1 MTEVIGREQVKAQ
14 PSTFAENSR
23 DSLLFGKFRI
33 RLCKSEEVP
42 ILADL
47 YGNRYPEI
55 VVVDL
60 PSEAKQET
68 RNAET
73 VGEVHKRLDNGMDT
87 DADEMGDGPLVFD
100 FLSLSK
106 LERRCGTDEK
116 GERSTAN
123 RPIVSTN
130 YFDCNP
136 LDAPTAFGLRNRFL
150 RKNCSSGLNE
160 QFAGMPVWIIVNAK
174 DQLGTAFVGH
184 QLSNTKI
191 STFHTRCLGRFGE
204 KCERAIKVLA
214 NRFKHGL
221 DAKDKALALYSILGN
236 NVSPTWGP
244 KRCLADMTLT
254 FKWDT
259 KTESFLCSPPPS
271 ASAIFHF
278 SPGWKDKRVALLE
291 ATEHLEHVDFTEL
304 LWDILKK
311 CPDYKTLVAALN
323 IVFDAL
329 KQCRINA
336 VLHEDNKSSIARLIR
351 DAQSQDLM
359 LPRLEALTP
368 IQILLE
374 IGYERFKR
382 DMVQAYNS
390 AGFTTNET
398 DLDLDLKPQPNVSLE
413 ERTRALLPL
422 HLALQTLLEMKRY
435 LILPD
440 HTLNTLTRSVI
451 AKYSAGPI
459 TDITKVFYEKAVSL
473 IHVQQG
479 LIEKL
484 PDLWTHETSYS
495 SGGSLVAQAFVHLTR
510 EPRLHFLEDKTDFE
524 PVINE
529 PDQVANDK
537 RFLSAVMAM
546 IFRRK
551 EVKKAFEVFTDRAL
565 KYVFRI
571 PRCVTLPEHEET
583 HELIHTMDSNTMSV
597 DELNRNCERL
607 AAEVV
612 EKRFTLLDL
621 EQQLQEAN
629 DVIEVL
635 SIVIKQLQQT
645 PVGEDCNDGT
655 SSNTTLGGTDTN

>member
-1 MTEVIGREQVKAQ
+1 MRRQLKMIEVIGHEEVKAQ
-14 PSTFAENSR
+14 PSTLAEDSR

-47 YGNRYPEI
+47 YGNRHPEI
-55 VVVDL
+55 VVIDL
-60 PSEAKQET
+60 PSEPKQET

-73 VGEVHKRLDNGMDT
+73 VGEVHKRLDIGMDT
-87 DADEMGDGPLVFD
+87 DAGEMGDGPLVFD

-116 GERSTAN
+116 GSTAN

-150 RKNCSSGLNE
+150 RKNCSSGLSE

-174 DQLGTAFVGH
+174 DQLGTTFVGH
-184 QLSNTKI
+184 QLSNTRI

-204 KCERAIKVLA
+204 NCERAIKVLS

-221 DAKDKALALYSILGN
+221 DAKGKAVALYSILGN

-244 KRCLADMTLT
+244 KRCLANMTLT

-259 KTESFLCSPPPS
+259 KTENFLCSPPPS
-271 ASAIFHF
+271 ASAVFYF

-291 ATEHLEHVDFTEL
+291 ATEHLEYLLLMANVLDSGATMVWPSQNVATYDDLIDQVKQLIAQYRVQNSDAERTLHGTRHVDFTEL

-390 AGFTTNET
+390 AGFTTNEA

-413 ERTRALLPL
+413 ERVRALLPL

-440 HTLNTLTRSVI
+440 HSLNTLTRSVI

-459 TDITKVFYEKAVSL
+459 TDIAKVFYEEAVSL

-510 EPRLHFLEDKTDFE
+510 EPRLRFLEDKADIET
-524 PVINE
+524 VINE
-529 PDQVANDK
+529 PDQKNSEKAASFLCTYTTSS
-537 RFLSAVMAM
+537 FLS
-546 IFRRK
+546 
-551 EVKKAFEVFTDRAL
+551 
-565 KYVFRI
+565 
-571 PRCVTLPEHEET
+571 
-583 HELIHTMDSNTMSV
+583 
-597 DELNRNCERL
+597 
-607 AAEVV
+607 
-612 EKRFTLLDL
+612 
-621 EQQLQEAN
+621 
-629 DVIEVL
+629 
-635 SIVIKQLQQT
+635 
-645 PVGEDCNDGT
+645 GEDLLCWN
-655 SSNTTLGGTDTN
+655 